1 MAALGSM
8 SGMEGASQ
16 RFRRWAGRDLWLK
29 ARVAGLGVWMDTEQR
44 SGVRSWPGTTQGSEK
59 TQLGPCPQPL
69 PSGCWSGSGQLTLQA
84 EGESG
89 THLGALPQVPA
100 GLGSDPGSAASW
112 L

>member
-16 RFRRWAGRDLWLK
+16 RFRGWAGRDRWLK

-44 SGVRSWPGTTQGSEK
+44 SGVRSCPGTTQGSEK
-59 TQLGPCPQPL
+59 AQLGPCPQSL
-69 PSGCWSGSGQLTLQA
+69 PSGCWLGAGQLTLQA
-84 EGESG
+84 GGESG
-89 THLGALPQVPA
+89 THLGALPQVQA